1 VRDHEPGTDLSV
13 GRYVSPRLS
22 RSAGFV
28 SLCRLRLALQ
38 ASSRS
43 AGFVS
48 LCRLRLA
55 LQASCLGLTGKC
67 YAPKSCVTFRFE
79 KSLSGITFPLVILPC
94 GSGAH
99 ASEPSGWALGS
110 HPVCICKML
119 RNGSLGPSPSLS
131 ACHTAAFMP
140 RVTESV

>member
-99 ASEPSGWALGS
+99 VMHPSRVVGRWAVTQYAYARCYGTARWG
-110 HPVCICKML
+110 PL
-119 RNGSLGPSPSLS
+119 R
-131 ACHTAAFMP
+131 A
-140 RVTESV
+140 